1 MLVHNL
7 HSDVRIVTLNLNTT
21 GAYLLCLTK

>member
-7 HSDVRIVTLNLNTT
+7 HGV
-21 GAYLLCLTK
+21 